1 MPATMSVSIRSP
13 IITVAS
19 EWAAATDPVGGRTPA
34 PEGPVGSGLVATNRA
49 PSLISRI
56 AVVTASKL

>member
-1 MPATMSVSIRSP
+1 MSVSIRSP
-13 IITVAS
+13 IITV
-19 EWAAATDPVGGRTPA
+19 ERAAATDPAAGRTPA